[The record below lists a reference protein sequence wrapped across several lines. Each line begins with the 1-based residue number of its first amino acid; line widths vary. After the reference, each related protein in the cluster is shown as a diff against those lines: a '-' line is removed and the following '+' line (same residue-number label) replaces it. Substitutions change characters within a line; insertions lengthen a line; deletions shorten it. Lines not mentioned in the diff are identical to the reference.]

1 MCIITIIYETFFFSA
16 DYMHQCD
23 LESKVFQKCL
33 REEIEKILPYFAKGI
48 PELGVASIDPVDLKD
63 ILIDGSGLE
72 LKFTNAK
79 LHGLSKTI
87 LSDLE

>member
-1 MCIITIIYETFFFSA
+1 MCIIYETFFFSA

-33 REEIEKILPYFAKGI
+33 REEIKKSLPLFAKGI
-48 PELGVASIDPVDLKD
+48 PELGVASIDPFNLKD
-63 ILIDGSGLE
+63 ILIDGSGLK
-72 LKFTNAK
+72 LKFTNAQ